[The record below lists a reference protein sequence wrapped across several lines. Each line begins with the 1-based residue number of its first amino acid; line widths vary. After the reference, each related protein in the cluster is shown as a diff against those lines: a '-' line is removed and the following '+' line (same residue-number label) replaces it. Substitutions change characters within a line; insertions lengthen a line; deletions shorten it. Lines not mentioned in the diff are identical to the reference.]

1 MVNRSCC
8 KQPEI
13 RLQIAQKK
21 ISNNSRRR
29 KTKKHPPAKRREPQA
44 APGSSLSQ
52 LKNVGLLLF
61 EEFVRAGVDF
71 DSHSFES
78 SRLLNIGALC
88 VCGFDPVKV
97 GVHRLGHFVN

>member
-1 MVNRSCC
+1 MINRSCC

-13 RLQIAQKK
+13 RLQIAQRK
-21 ISNNSRRR
+21 ISNNSCRR

-44 APGSSLSQ
+44 VPGSSLSQ
-52 LKNVGLLLF
+52 LKKFGLLLF

-78 SRLLNIGALC
+78 SRLLNIGALGMS
-88 VCGFDPVKV
+88 GFDPIEV

>member
-1 MVNRSCC
+1 MINRSCC
-8 KQPEI
+8 RQPEI
-13 RLQIAQKK
+13 RLQIAQRK

-78 SRLLNIGALC
+78 SRLLNIGALGMS
-88 VCGFDPVKV
+88 GFDPIEV

>member
-8 KQPEI
+8 RQPEI
-13 RLQIAQKK
+13 MAQIAQKK
-21 ISNNSRRR
+21 ISNNSCRR

-61 EEFVRAGVDF
+61 EEFVRASMDF
-71 DSHSFES
+71 DSHAFES
-78 SRLLNIGALC
+78 GRLLNVGALC
-88 VCGFDPVKV
+88 VC
-97 GVHRLGHFVN
+97 